1 MRLSSLVP
9 EDKVR
14 GKPQKTKTTR
24 TLELLSDFAKSS
36 SMVEKIVD
44 IQSTRRGTVA
54 LFRTVDGEAYEVE
67 VKPSHMGD
75 FFQKQRGIG

>member
-1 MRLSSLVP
+1 MRLTSLVP

-14 GKPQKTKTTR
+14 GKPQQMKSTR

-36 SMVEKIVD
+36 SIVEKIVD
-44 IQSTRRGTVA
+44 LQSTRNGTVA
-54 LFRTVDGEAYEVE
+54 LFRTVDGDAYEIE
-67 VKPSHMGD
+67 VKPSHAGN